1 MALRVLN
8 RFPGANVRI
17 LRMSQ
22 ASASAPEVVFTAD
35 PHGGPE
41 ALWFNFKLED
51 TDPATPVP
59 ETLNLTLRFYG
70 NLLGGGNPNT
80 FRPLTRQSNK
90 SWKRLPVPSV
100 QHLDD
105 GQPVLRWTIPYP
117 VIRTEVAF
125 CHPYGADELRILLA
139 RSKGYWREESIGC
152 TQNGRVM
159 TRLDNR
165 IMDSGDAAGRPRG
178 LYLLA
183 RQHAGETPGSW
194 VMDGMLDGFS
204 RGRAGN
210 KWCIWSIP
218 FANLDGVLAGDYG
231 KDPFPYDLNRAWG
244 SPPMRHETLV
254 LQRDMR
260 RWAERCRP
268 ELVLDLHAP
277 GACEHDGIYLFKTA
291 PQTEGTETDRNQQTW
306 INVLGKE
313 LGSDFTA
320 DPFARLAT
328 YGSRW
333 NTPRVTDFVRD
344 TLGCTA
350 LSMEIPYGF
359 CGDTVMTPKQYREAG
374 RRLSRA
380 ILSRW

>member
-1 MALRVLN
+1 MALRVLH
-8 RFPGANVRI
+8 RFPGGNVRVLQLI
-17 LRMSQ
+17 EGSGT
-22 ASASAPEVVFTAD
+22 APELVFTPD

-41 ALWFNFKLED
+41 TLWFNFQVHDK
-51 TDPATPVP
+51 DPPKPTP
-59 ETLNLTLRFYG
+59 ETLKLTLRFFG
-70 NLLGGGNPNT
+70 NLLGGGDARY
-80 FRPLTRQSNK
+80 FRPLLRQDHKN
-90 SWKRLPVPSV
+90 WQRLTAPSV
-100 QHLDD
+100 QYLDD
-105 GQPVLRWTIPYP
+105 GQPLLRWSIPYP
-117 VIRTEVAF
+117 ATRTEVAF
-125 CHPYGADELRILLA
+125 CYPYGTDELRILMA
-139 RSKGYWREESIGC
+139 RSKGYWREESIGL
-152 TQNGRVM
+152 TQNGHVM

-165 IMDSGDAAGRPRG
+165 IMDAGDLAGRPRG

-210 KWCIWSIP
+210 KWCIWAVP
-218 FANLDGVLAGDYG
+218 FANMDGVLAGDYG

-260 RWAERCRP
+260 RWADRCRP

-277 GACEHDGIYLFKTA
+277 GACEHGGMYLFKA
-291 PQTEGTETDRNQQTW
+291 DSPSGKQESDRNQQTW
-306 INVLGKE
+306 INLFDKALGA
-313 LGSDFTA
+313 DFVA
-320 DPFARLAT
+320 DPFARVAT
-328 YGSRW
+328 HGSRW
-333 NTPRVTDFVRD
+333 DTPRVTNFVRD
-344 TLGCTA
+344 TLDCTA

-374 RRLSRA
+374 RRLARA